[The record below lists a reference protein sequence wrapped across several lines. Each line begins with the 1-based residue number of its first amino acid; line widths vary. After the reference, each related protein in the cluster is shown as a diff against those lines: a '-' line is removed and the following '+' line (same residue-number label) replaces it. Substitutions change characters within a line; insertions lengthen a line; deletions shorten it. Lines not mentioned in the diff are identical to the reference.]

1 MNLQQSIR
9 KILREETRPLKVLR
23 RTHLIDSL
31 IETMV
36 ERYYSDNWI
45 CVRYDDDKM
54 YLKVIQEA
62 IIETLYFNT
71 FYIIDD
77 TSEEWGNIYKFVYEY
92 IDSKFGEK
100 LKSFFNEKCTQKLEI
115 DEAELT
121 EKCWAGYTQKGMK
134 TMFGKRYPNCVKK
147 KK

>member
-1 MNLQQSIR
+1 MANRFNNMNLQQSIR
-9 KILREETRPLKVLR
+9 RILREETRPLKVLR
-23 RTHLIDSL
+23 RTHIIDSL

-62 IIETLYFNT
+62 IIESLYFNF
-71 FYIIDD
+71 FYMIDD
-77 TSEEWGNIYKFVYEY
+77 TSEEWRDIYKFVYEY

-100 LKSFFNEKCTQKLEI
+100 LKSFL
-115 DEAELT
+115 
-121 EKCWAGYTQKGMK
+121 MK
-134 TMFGKRYPNCVKK
+134 NAHKN
-147 KK
+147 